1 MTSKELDYII
11 QEGEGYLVEFKER
24 VNASLAREITAF
36 ANASGGRIFIG
47 IADDGSIVGVKADNK
62 IRSQIQDIANNCQP
76 PVLVS
81 IEFVENVAI
90 VHVPEG
96 KDKPYQC
103 SDGFFSRMGPN
114 SQKMTRDEIVDFL
127 QAEGK
132 LRFEEQFHKTFDFAR
147 HYDPLRLNAFLK
159 IAGISREVDDEV
171 ILENL
176 GVAEEIDNRLRM
188 KNVGVLFFS
197 RSIETLC
204 EQATIT
210 CAVFDGT
217 ERVNVINRKD
227 YQEDIITNI
236 NYVMHFIK
244 QELRVR
250 YEMTGRPQREEI
262 YELPLDAIREAVVN
276 AVSHRDYFQ
285 YGAHTTVEVF
295 DDRIEISNPGGLPRG
310 LPPEEFGKRAMRRNQ
325 IIASLLQRVKL
336 VENMGTGISKIRRL
350 LREAKCAGPRFEFGS
365 FFTIVFPRA
374 EKKVDQGSKPGA
386 TTQETTQEP
395 DRTTQET
402 TQETGMATEEA
413 ILRLLREDPSITQ
426 RQMASQ
432 VGLTPDGVK
441 FHISKLKEKGIIRH
455 EGPTKKGRWVIIN
468 QSDL

>member
-1 MTSKELDYII
+1 MNRGELDYII
-11 QEGEGYLVEFKER
+11 QEGESYLVEFKER
-24 VNASLAREITAF
+24 VNTSLAREITAF
-36 ANASGGRIFIG
+36 ANASGGRIFVG
-47 IADDGSIVGVKADNK
+47 ITDKGAISGVAVSNK
-62 IRSQIQDIANNCQP
+62 IRFQIQDIANNCQP
-76 PVLVS
+76 MVPVS
-81 IEFVENVAI
+81 IEFFEKIAI
-90 VHVPEG
+90 VSIPEG

-114 SQKMTRDEIVDFL
+114 SQKMTRDEIADFL

-147 HYDPLRLNAFLK
+147 HYEPQRLNAFLK
-159 IAGISREVDDEV
+159 TAGISREIDDEI

-176 GVAEEIDNRLRM
+176 GVAERIDDRLRM
-188 KNVGVLFFS
+188 KNVGVLFFC

-217 ERVNVINRKD
+217 ERIHVINRKD

-250 YEMTGRPQREEI
+250 YEMTGRAQREEI
-262 YELPLDAIREAVVN
+262 YEIPLDAIREAVVN

-295 DDRIEISNPGGLPRG
+295 DDRIEISNPGGLPKG

-325 IIASLLQRVKL
+325 IIASLLQRVRL
-336 VENMGTGISKIRRL
+336 VENMGTGINKIRRL
-350 LREAKCAGPRFEFGS
+350 LKEAKCAGPCFDFGC

-374 EKKVDQGSKPGA
+374 EKKVGAGLKLGA
-386 TTQETTQEP
+386 TTQETTQET
-395 DRTTQET
+395 DSTTQET

-426 RQMASQ
+426 RGMASR
-432 VGLTPDGVK
+432 VGLTIDGIK
-441 FHISKLKEKGIIRH
+441 FHINRLKEKGYIRH
-455 EGPTKKGRWVIIN
+455 EGPTQKGRWVI
-468 QSDL
+468 QD

>member
-11 QEGEGYLVEFKER
+11 QEGESYLVEFKER
-24 VNASLAREITAF
+24 VGASLAREITAF

-47 IADDGSIVGVKADNK
+47 IADNGSVIGVKTDNK
-62 IRSQIQDIANNCQP
+62 IRSQIQDIANNCHP
-76 PVLVS
+76 PVQVS
-81 IEFVENVAI
+81 IDFIENIAI

-114 SQKMTRDEIVDFL
+114 SQKMTRDEIADFL

-147 HYDPLRLNAFLK
+147 HYDPQRLNAFLK
-159 IAGISREVDDEV
+159 TAGIGREIDDEI

-176 GVAEEIDNRLRM
+176 GVAERIEDRLRM

-217 ERVNVINRKD
+217 ERIHVINRKD
-227 YQEDIITNI
+227 YQEDVITNI
-236 NYVMHFIK
+236 DYVMHFIK

-262 YELPLDAIREAVVN
+262 YEIPLDAIREAVVN

-295 DDRIEISNPGGLPRG
+295 DDRIEISNPGGLPKG

-325 IIASLLQRVKL
+325 IIASLLQRVRL
-336 VENMGTGISKIRRL
+336 VENMGTGINKIRRL
-350 LREAKCAGPRFEFGS
+350 LQEAKCADPRFDFGS

-374 EKKVDQGSKPGA
+374 EKKVGAGLKPGG
-386 TTQETTQEP
+386 TTQETTQET
-395 DRTTQET
+395 DRT

-413 ILRLLREDPSITQ
+413 ILLLLREDPSITQ
-426 RQMASQ
+426 KKMASR

-441 FHISKLKEKGIIRH
+441 FNINKLKEKGIIRR

-468 QSDL
+468 RK

>member
-1 MTSKELDYII
+1 MFMTSKELDYII
-11 QEGEGYLVEFKER
+11 QEGESYLIEFKER
-24 VNASLAREITAF
+24 VSPSLAREITAL

-47 IADDGSIVGVKADNK
+47 ISDKGAITGIAADNK
-62 IRSQIQDIANNCQP
+62 TRSQIQDIANNCQP
-76 PVLVS
+76 PVPITVVFS
-81 IEFVENVAI
+81 ENIAI

-103 SDGFFSRMGPN
+103 SDGFFIRMGPN
-114 SQKMTRDEIVDFL
+114 SQKMTRDEIADFL

-132 LRFEEQFHKTFDFAR
+132 LRFEEQLHKTFDFAR
-147 HYDPLRLNAFLK
+147 HYDPQRLNAFLK
-159 IAGISREVDDEV
+159 IADISREIDDEI

-176 GVAEEIDNRLRM
+176 GVADRIDGRLRM

-210 CAVFDGT
+210 CAVFDGS
-217 ERVNVINRKD
+217 ERVHVINRKD
-227 YQEDIITNI
+227 YQGDIITNI
-236 NYVMHFIK
+236 DYVMHFIK

-262 YELPLDAIREAVVN
+262 YEIPLDAIREAVVN

-295 DDRIEISNPGGLPRG
+295 DDRLEISNPGGLPKG

-336 VENMGTGISKIRRL
+336 VENMGTGINKIRRL
-350 LREAKCAGPRFEFGS
+350 LQEEKCAAPHFYFGS

-374 EKKVDQGSKPGA
+374 EKKVEAGLKLGGA
-386 TTQETTQEP
+386 TQETTQES
-395 DRTTQET
+395 DSATQET
-402 TQETGMATEEA
+402 TQETGLTTEEA
-413 ILRLLREDPSITQ
+413 ILFLLREDPSITQ
-426 RQMASQ
+426 KKIAARI
-432 VGLTPDGVK
+432 GLTPGGVK
-441 FHISKLKEKGIIRH
+441 FHIKKLKEKVIIRR
-455 EGPTKKGRWVIIN
+455 EGPTKKGRWVI
-468 QSDL
+468 LK